1 MKANASMAMLFQV
14 PISRYAMVLKQPV
27 GVCAAITPWNFPSAM
42 IARKAAPALAAG
54 CTMIIKPATETPFS
68 ALALGYL
75 AKQAGIPKGVLQIV
89 TGKSSV
95 VGEVLTK
102 DPRIHKLSFTGST
115 EVGRVLMEQCPA
127 PSKSCLWSLAV
138 MHLLSSLIDADLE
151 KGGRRADCFK
161 ISKRWANLRVNA
173 NRIYVQSSVK
183 DEFLAKFKQ
192 K

>member
-1 MKANASMAMLFQV
+1 
-14 PISRYAMVLKQPV
+14 
-27 GVCAAITPWNFPSAM
+27 M

-54 CTMIIKPATETPFS
+54 CTMIIKPAVETPFS

-115 EVGRVLMEQCPA
+115 EVGRVLMEQCA
-127 PSKSCLWSLAV
+127 STIKSCLWSLAV
-138 MHLLSSLIDADLE
+138 MHLYRL
-151 KGGRRADCFK
+151 
-161 ISKRWANLRVNA
+161 
-173 NRIYVQSSVK
+173 
-183 DEFLAKFKQ
+183 
-192 K
+192 